1 MADETTQQTIDD
13 LAHEARMLAPS
24 GKVAELDADIKA
36 KANMPLETQARF
48 LRGVIDAFE
57 SADLAKYLPEPPRV
71 QNDGSRRRPE
81 NQSLVKGRL
90 EYQRARQ
97 ARNNA
102 RREEGQRDRGSRRM
116 QDRQHEV
123 QPRLQLIAMG
133 KQNRKGSKSTV
144 RIAGATFKLRTE
156 REQRAKSER
165 TDDLK
170 ENPPWLAQLQQRPRK
185 G

>member
-81 NQSLVKGRL
+81 KTNPWSKEGWNISAQGKLVTTLGEKKAKEIAAAAGCKI
-90 EYQRARQ
+90 
-97 ARNNA
+97 
-102 RREEGQRDRGSRRM
+102 GST
-116 QDRQHEV
+116 
-123 QPRLQLIAMG
+123 
-133 KQNRKGSKSTV
+133 K
-144 RIAGATFKLRTE
+144 F
-156 REQRAKSER
+156 
-165 TDDLK
+165 
-170 ENPPWLAQLQQRPRK
+170 NPDYN
-185 G
+185 